1 MINVFEIKESVS
13 MALAA
18 IKAHKMRA
26 FLTVLGVLIGV
37 TTVIAMVS
45 IITGLNRSVAQQIE
59 SLGSNVIY
67 VTKSEIGIQFEG
79 PSEEERNRPPITFED
94 AVAVEELCPSVEAVS
109 PQNWGPGPKTVKY
122 RDNKVSQFQLIGVMP
137 SYELVNNNYAEE
149 GRFFTDS
156 EVNYRTMV
164 AVLGRDVADA
174 LFPNLDP
181 IGKQIS
187 IGGRNFAPKRFMV
200 IGVMEKR
207 PSILGDSQNNFVL
220 LPHPTYKKLYPEEKE
235 LLLVAK
241 PVSPELTDQAIDE
254 ITRVM
259 RIRRGLAADKP
270 NNFATATQ
278 DDLMDMYRNITRA
291 IYMVMV
297 VISSIGLLVGGV
309 GVMNIMLVSVTERTR
324 EIGIRK
330 AIGARKK
337 DVLWQ
342 FLIEAMTLSASGGIL
357 GIVIGLL
364 LGEFVAAVTPLAAG
378 VSIFWIVLGFSFS
391 VSVGLVFGIYPA
403 YRAARLDPIVSLR
416 YE

>member
-1 MINVFEIKESVS
+1 
-13 MALAA
+13 MAFAA

-26 FLTVLGVLIGV
+26 FLTVLGVFIGV

-45 IITGLNRSVAQQIE
+45 IITGLNKSMAQQIE
-59 SLGSNVIY
+59 SLGSDIIY
-67 VTKSEIGIQFEG
+67 VTKHEIGIQFEG
-79 PSEEERNRPPITFED
+79 PSEEERNRPVITFED
-94 AVAVEELCPSVEAVS
+94 AMAVEELCPSVEAVS
-109 PQNWGPGPKTVKY
+109 PQNWGPGAKTVKY
-122 RDNKVSQFQLIGVMP
+122 KDNKVSRFELIGVMP
-137 SYELVNNNYAEE
+137 SYEVVNNNYVEE

-156 EVNYRTMV
+156 DVNYRAMV
-164 AVLGRDVADA
+164 AVLGRDVVEA

-181 IGKQIS
+181 IGKEIS
-187 IGGRNFAPKRFMV
+187 LAGRNFAPRRFRV
-200 IGVMEKR
+200 IGVMEER
-207 PSILGDSQNNFVL
+207 PSILGESQNNFVL
-220 LPHPTYKKLYPEEKE
+220 LPHDTYKKLYPEEKE

-241 PVSPELTDQAIDE
+241 PRRPELMEQAIDE
-254 ITRVM
+254 ITQVM

-270 NNFATATQ
+270 NNFAIGTQ
-278 DDLMDMYRNITRA
+278 EDLMDMYRNITNA

-330 AIGARKK
+330 AIGARKR

-342 FLIEAMTLSASGGIL
+342 FLIEAMTLSGSGGVL
-357 GIVIGLL
+357 GIIIGLL
-364 LGEFVAAVTPLAAG
+364 VGQLVGALTPLAAG
-378 VSIFWIVLGFSFS
+378 VSMFWIVLGFSFS
-391 VSVGLVFGIYPA
+391 VSVGLIFGIYPA

>member
-1 MINVFEIKESVS
+1 
-13 MALAA
+13 MALEA

-26 FLTVLGVLIGV
+26 FLTVLGVLVGV

-45 IITGLNRSVAQQIE
+45 IITGLNKSMAQQIE
-59 SLGSNVIY
+59 SLGSNIIY
-67 VTKSEIGIQFEG
+67 VTRFEMGIRFEG
-79 PSEEERNRPPITFED
+79 PSEEERNRPAITFED
-94 AVAVEELCPSVEAVS
+94 AMAVDELCPSVEAVS
-109 PQNWGPGPKTVKY
+109 PQNWGPGQKTVKY
-122 RDNKVSQFQLIGVMP
+122 RDNKVSRFELIGIMP
-137 SYELVNNNYAEE
+137 SYEVVNNNFAEE

-156 EVNYRTMV
+156 DVNYRAMV
-164 AVLGRDVADA
+164 AVLGRDVADV

-181 IGKQIS
+181 IGKEIS
-187 IGGRNFAPKRFMV
+187 IAGRNFAPKRFTV
-200 IGVMEKR
+200 IGVMEER
-207 PSILGDSQNNFVL
+207 PSIVGESQNNFVL

-241 PVSPELTDQAIDE
+241 PKTPELIDEAIDE
-254 ITRVM
+254 IIQVM
-259 RIRRGLAADKP
+259 RIRRGLSADKP

-278 DDLMDMYRNITRA
+278 EDLMDMYRNITSA

-337 DVLWQ
+337 DILWQ
-342 FLIEAMTLSASGGIL
+342 FLIEAMTLSGSGGVL
-357 GIVIGLL
+357 GIIIGLS
-364 LGEFVAAVTPLAAG
+364 LGWFVAQVSPLAAG
-378 VSIFWIVLGFSFS
+378 VSLFWIILGFSFS
-391 VSVGLVFGIYPA
+391 VSVGLIFGMYPA

>member
-1 MINVFEIKESVS
+1 MNIFEIKESML
-13 MALAA
+13 MAMAA

-45 IITGLNRSVAQQIE
+45 IITGLNKSMAQQIE

-67 VTKSEIGIQFEG
+67 VTKEEIGIRFEG
-79 PSEEERNRPPITFED
+79 PTEEERNRPPITFED
-94 AVAVEELCPSVEAVS
+94 ATAVEELCPSIEAVS

-122 RDNKVSQFQLIGVMP
+122 EDNKVSQFDLIGVLP
-137 SYELVNNNYAEE
+137 AYEVVNNNYIEE

-156 EVNYRTMV
+156 DVKYRAMV
-164 AVLGRDVADA
+164 TVLGQDVAEA

-181 IGKQIS
+181 IGKEIS
-187 IGGRNFAPKRFMV
+187 IGGRNFSPKRFAV

-207 PSILGDSQNNFVL
+207 PSILGESQNNFVL
-220 LPHPTYKKLYPEEKE
+220 LPHDTYKKLYPEEKE

-241 PVSPELTDQAIDE
+241 PKSPELMEQAIDE
-254 ITRVM
+254 ITQVM
-259 RIRRGLAADKP
+259 RLRRGVPADKP
-270 NNFATATQ
+270 NDFAVSTQ
-278 DDLMDMYRNITRA
+278 EDFIDMYRKITSA

-297 VISSIGLLVGGV
+297 LISSIGLLVGGV

-330 AIGARKK
+330 AIGARRK
-337 DVLWQ
+337 DILWQ
-342 FLIEAMTLSASGGIL
+342 FLIEAMTLSGSGGVL
-357 GIVIGLL
+357 GIIIGLFFGQL
-364 LGEFVAAVTPLAAG
+364 VGWLSPLPAAVSL
-378 VSIFWIVLGFSFS
+378 FWIILGFSFA
-391 VSVGLVFGIYPA
+391 VFVGLIFGIYPA
-403 YRAARLDPIVSLR
+403 YRAAKLDPIVSLR